1 MEKSSILKRKKDLSK
16 QKLEEISK
24 KKDQS
29 KLLNLYEDLLKINNT
44 EKAIVLNYLQFIKK
58 LYEKDS
64 NKKIEIFS
72 NYINHFSPKEGTLIF
87 LILL

>member
-44 EKAIVLNYLQFIKK
+44 EKTIVSIY
-58 LYEKDS
+58 
-64 NKKIEIFS
+64 
-72 NYINHFSPKEGTLIF
+72 
-87 LILL
+87 

>member
-24 KKDQS
+24 EKDQS

-64 NKKIEIFS
+64 NKQKEIFI